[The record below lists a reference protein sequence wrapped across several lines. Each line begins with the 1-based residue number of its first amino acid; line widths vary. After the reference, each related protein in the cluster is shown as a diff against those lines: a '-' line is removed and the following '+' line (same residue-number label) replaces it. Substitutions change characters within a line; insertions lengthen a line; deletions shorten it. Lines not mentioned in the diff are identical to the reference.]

1 MLCPDLP
8 ALILTAA
15 DHYFNDERTGH
26 DPWSL
31 VGSANHVLS
40 ERTDAV
46 LNVGYARNKE
56 GSRRGLNR
64 RASDHSVAILAPRP
78 AGDLLGRRQPLPFL
92 TDLPPAFLPLPQQDV
107 RRVRVASNPHF
118 RTDTGYNAPSSS
130 SLAFPN

>member
-40 ERTDAV
+40 ERTDAF

-56 GSRRGLNR
+56 GSRRGLNGFDTNITPG
-64 RASDHSVAILAPRP
+64 SNQTGVM
-78 AGDLLGRRQPLPFL
+78 LGLRHKF
-92 TDLPPAFLPLPQQDV
+92 
-107 RRVRVASNPHF
+107 
-118 RTDTGYNAPSSS
+118 
-130 SLAFPN
+130 